1 MAQLHTILWSPA
13 PASALYTRVF
23 YARLQLEGSC
33 SSTQVS
39 FLLLLDF
46 LLVRTDL
53 FSAWRRWSLNT
64 NQLSWTIFLQ
74 GLIIWDSSKQIS
86 EKFEACSSVGKRSN
100 PRAFFFFFS
109 ASHFFQSRTPSCP
122 DLYIQRS
129 PDFHWLSAVWLVF
142 VVCKYQVQQNTSP
155 CCLFSCL
162 FQ

>member
-53 FSAWRRWSLNT
+53 FSAWRRQSLNT

-100 PRAFFFFFS
+100 PRAFFFFFLPLIS
-109 ASHFFQSRTPSCP
+109 FNPELHHVLISTSNAALTFTDFQ
-122 DLYIQRS
+122 
-129 PDFHWLSAVWLVF
+129 
-142 VVCKYQVQQNTSP
+142 
-155 CCLFSCL
+155 LFD
-162 FQ
+162 